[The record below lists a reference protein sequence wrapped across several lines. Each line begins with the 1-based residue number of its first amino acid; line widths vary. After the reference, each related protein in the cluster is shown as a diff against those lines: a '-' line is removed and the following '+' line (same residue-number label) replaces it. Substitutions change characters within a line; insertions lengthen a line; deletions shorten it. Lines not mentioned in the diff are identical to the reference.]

1 MIELTLPKA
10 NMKTSTL
17 SILASVLTAS
27 LLACTSASAT
37 IIEFTSRAAFNA
49 ATTDQ
54 VVQPNFAPPGKFVD
68 VGGETIGGI
77 TYPDVALM
85 TDPGVAPSLYEFG
98 TGPIL
103 LLEGK
108 SSLSFGPVGAFAAE
122 FGTILPPAGPVTVTI
137 DGISFVLPTSDQP
150 VLTFYGFISTT
161 PFTSVSFS
169 SAAKYL
175 ILDNVTLANPAGPAS
190 VPEPESLA
198 MLGLG
203 LAALAWSRRRR

>member
-37 IIEFTSRAAFNA
+37 IIKFTSRAAFNA
-49 ATTDQ
+49 ATTAQ
-54 VVQPNFAPPGKFVD
+54 VVQPNFAPPGDFVD
-68 VGGETIGGI
+68 VSSATIGGI
-77 TYPDVALM
+77 SYPDPAFM
-85 TDPGVAPSLYEFG
+85 IDPGLAPALYEFG

-103 LLEGK
+103 LLQGT
-108 SSLSFGPVGAFAAE
+108 SSLTFGPVSAFAAD
-122 FGTILPPAGPVTVTI
+122 FGTILPPAGPVTITI
-137 DGISFVLPTSDQP
+137 DGIAFVLATSSQP
-150 VLTFYGFISTT
+150 ELTFYGFVSTT
-161 PFTSVSFS
+161 PFSSVSFFT
-169 SAAKYL
+169 AAQFL

-203 LAALAWSRRRR
+203 LAALAWSRRRW